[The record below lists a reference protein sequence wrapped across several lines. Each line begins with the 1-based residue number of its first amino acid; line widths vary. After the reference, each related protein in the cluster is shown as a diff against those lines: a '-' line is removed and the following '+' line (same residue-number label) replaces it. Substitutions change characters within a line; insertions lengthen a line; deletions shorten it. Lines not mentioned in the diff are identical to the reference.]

1 MFLLRYIRIR
11 IYIMEDLIYSV
22 SLLFGIL
29 IVLLII
35 IYYDLLININ
45 KDKRDNII
53 EKYEDYEDIEGN
65 EGNEGNEGSEGNGDC
80 GSGAKYDL
88 NVPST
93 SAKNIIMTSE
103 DIRTGDESYKHI
115 IYEKNIV
122 DKYKITS
129 FLKSPSLKML
139 ISSFEKEDN
148 RANIEHFQWN
158 KDNDM
163 RDFIVSID
171 DSPKIHRFPFNP
183 SIYGYNLSNIT
194 VEIDN
199 LMNSKDN
206 SENEIINEL
215 AVFFNLKLN
224 DIKGSARSGEGQ
236 LICINSYDYQNIY
249 IKIIENNKPRCYDG
263 ESINVDD
270 NYGTLNDMQGGNIYS
285 YSSNNKKTYDIVLDI
300 NSNKYY
306 IKDISEDILRDPV
319 IFMGL
324 VINKDRIVFYI
335 NKEMAIFER
344 LDDKVIIIDYPIYI
358 NKNKECDITLYSA
371 ALIINSNNIQGD
383 MEKYELYN
391 KYNLYDKIN
400 I

>member
-53 EKYEDYEDIEGN
+53 ENYEDYEDIA
-65 EGNEGNEGSEGNGDC
+65 GSEGNGDC
-80 GSGAKYDL
+80 GSGATDDL
-88 NVPST
+88 NVHST

-103 DIRTGDESYKHI
+103 DIRTGDENYKHI

-163 RDFIVSID
+163 RGFIVSID

-249 IKIIENNKPRCYDG
+249 IKIIENNKPRCYEG

-306 IKDISEDILRDPV
+306 IRDISEDILRDPV

-371 ALIINSNNIQGD
+371 ALIINSNNIHGD

>member
-1 MFLLRYIRIR
+1 M
-11 IYIMEDLIYSV
+11 
-22 SLLFGIL
+22 
-29 IVLLII
+29 
-35 IYYDLLININ
+35 
-45 KDKRDNII
+45 
-53 EKYEDYEDIEGN
+53 
-65 EGNEGNEGSEGNGDC
+65 
-80 GSGAKYDL
+80 
-88 NVPST
+88 
-93 SAKNIIMTSE
+93 
-103 DIRTGDESYKHI
+103 
-115 IYEKNIV
+115 
-122 DKYKITS
+122 
-129 FLKSPSLKML
+129 
-139 ISSFEKEDN
+139 
-148 RANIEHFQWN
+148 
-158 KDNDM
+158 
-163 RDFIVSID
+163 
-171 DSPKIHRFPFNP
+171 
-183 SIYGYNLSNIT
+183 SNIT

-249 IKIIENNKPRCYDG
+249 IKIIENNKPRCYEG

-358 NKNKECDITLYSA
+358 NKNKECDITLYSV
-371 ALIINSNNIQGD
+371 ALIINSNNIHGD

>member
-53 EKYEDYEDIEGN
+53 ENYEDYEDIEGN
-65 EGNEGNEGSEGNGDC
+65 EGNGDC
-80 GSGAKYDL
+80 GSGAKDDL
-88 NVPST
+88 NVHST
-93 SAKNIIMTSE
+93 SVKNIIMTSE
-103 DIRTGDESYKHI
+103 DIRTGDENYKHI

-199 LMNSKDN
+199 LRNSKDN

-371 ALIINSNNIQGD
+371 ALIINSNNIHGD

>member
-1 MFLLRYIRIR
+1 
-11 IYIMEDLIYSV
+11 MENLIYSV

-35 IYYDLLININ
+35 IYYDLLINIK
-45 KDKRDNII
+45 KDKSESKEDDDDDETII
-53 EKYEDYEDIEGN
+53 EKYCD
-65 EGNEGNEGSEGNGDC
+65 
-80 GSGAKYDL
+80 SGACGACGARGACGADDDL
-88 NVPST
+88 KEQEKPD
-93 SAKNIIMTSE
+93 KNIIMTSE
-103 DIRTGDESYKHI
+103 DIKVGDENYKHI

-122 DKYKITS
+122 DKYKISS

-139 ISSFEKEDN
+139 ISSFEKQDN
-148 RANIEHFQWN
+148 RANIEHFKWN

-171 DSPKIHRFPFNP
+171 DTPKIHRFPFNP

-199 LMNSKDN
+199 LRNSKDN
-206 SENEIINEL
+206 SENAIINEL

-224 DIKGSARSGEGQ
+224 DIKGAAGEGQ

-249 IKIIENNKPRCYDG
+249 IKIIENNKPRCYEG

-270 NYGTLNDMQGGNIYS
+270 NYGTLNDMRCGSSGSSGLGGDIYS

-306 IKDISEDILRDPV
+306 IRDISEDILRDPV

-324 VINKDRIVFYI
+324 TINKDRIVFYI

-344 LDDKVIIIDYPIYI
+344 LDDKLIIIDYPIYI

-371 ALIINSNNIQGD
+371 ALIINSNNIHGD

>member
-53 EKYEDYEDIEGN
+53 ENYEDYEDIEGSD
-65 EGNEGNEGSEGNGDC
+65 GNEGNGDC
-80 GSGAKYDL
+80 GSGATDDL
-88 NVPST
+88 NVHST

-103 DIRTGDESYKHI
+103 DIRTGDENYKHI

-163 RDFIVSID
+163 RGFIVSID

-249 IKIIENNKPRCYDG
+249 IKIIENNKPRCYEG

-371 ALIINSNNIQGD
+371 ALIINSNNIHGD

>member
-1 MFLLRYIRIR
+1 
-11 IYIMEDLIYSV
+11 MENLIYSV

-35 IYYDLLININ
+35 IYYDLLINIK
-45 KDKRDNII
+45 KDKSESKEDDDDDETII
-53 EKYEDYEDIEGN
+53 EKYCD
-65 EGNEGNEGSEGNGDC
+65 SRAC
-80 GSGAKYDL
+80 GACGGADDDL
-88 NVPST
+88 KEQEKPDM
-93 SAKNIIMTSE
+93 NIIMTSE
-103 DIRTGDESYKHI
+103 DIKVGDENYKHI

-122 DKYKITS
+122 DKYKISS

-139 ISSFEKEDN
+139 ISSFEKQDN
-148 RANIEHFQWN
+148 RANIEHFKWN

-163 RDFIVSID
+163 RDFLVSID
-171 DSPKIHRFPFNP
+171 DTPKIHRFPFNP

-199 LMNSKDN
+199 IRNSKDN
-206 SENEIINEL
+206 SENAIINEL

-224 DIKGSARSGEGQ
+224 DIKGVAGEGQ

-249 IKIIENNKPRCYDG
+249 IKIIENNKPRCYGG

-270 NYGTLNDMQGGNIYS
+270 NYGTLNDMRCGSSDGIGSSGLGGDIYS

-306 IKDISEDILRDPV
+306 IRDISEDILRNPV

-324 VINKDRIVFYI
+324 TINKDRIVFYI
-335 NKEMAIFER
+335 NKEMAVFER
-344 LDDKVIIIDYPIYI
+344 LDDKLIIIDYPIYI

-371 ALIINSNNIQGD
+371 ALIINSNNIHGD

>member
-1 MFLLRYIRIR
+1 
-11 IYIMEDLIYSV
+11 MEDLIYSV

-53 EKYEDYEDIEGN
+53 ENYEDYEDIAGN
-65 EGNEGNEGSEGNGDC
+65 EGNGDC
-80 GSGAKYDL
+80 GSGATDDL
-88 NVPST
+88 NVHST

-103 DIRTGDESYKHI
+103 DIRTGDENYKHI

-163 RDFIVSID
+163 RGFIVSID

-249 IKIIENNKPRCYDG
+249 IKIIENNKPRCYEG

-371 ALIINSNNIQGD
+371 ALIINSNNIHGD

>member
-11 IYIMEDLIYSV
+11 IYNMEDLIYSV

-45 KDKRDNII
+45 TGKSKSDEDNNDETII
-53 EKYEDYEDIEGN
+53 EKYCD
-65 EGNEGNEGSEGNGDC
+65 
-80 GSGAKYDL
+80 SGACVADDDL
-88 NVPST
+88 KDQDMP
-93 SAKNIIMTSE
+93 AKNIIMTSE
-103 DIRTGDESYKHI
+103 DIRAGDENYKHI

-163 RDFIVSID
+163 KDFIVSID

-199 LMNSKDN
+199 IRNSKDN
-206 SENEIINEL
+206 SENAIINEL

-249 IKIIENNKPRCYDG
+249 INIIENNKPRCYEG

-270 NYGTLNDMQGGNIYS
+270 NYGTLNDMQGSLSDIYS

-324 VINKDRIVFYI
+324 TINKDRIVFYI

-344 LDDKVIIIDYPIYI
+344 LDDKLIIIDYPIYI

-371 ALIINSNNIQGD
+371 ALIINSNNIHGD

>member
-1 MFLLRYIRIR
+1 
-11 IYIMEDLIYSV
+11 MEDLIYSV

-35 IYYDLLININ
+35 IYYDLLINIK
-45 KDKRDNII
+45 KDKSKSKEDDDDDETII
-53 EKYEDYEDIEGN
+53 EKYCD
-65 EGNEGNEGSEGNGDC
+65 
-80 GSGAKYDL
+80 SGACGADDDL
-88 NVPST
+88 NEQEKPD
-93 SAKNIIMTSE
+93 KNIIMTSE
-103 DIRTGDESYKHI
+103 DIRAGDENYKHI

-122 DKYKITS
+122 DKYKISS

-139 ISSFEKEDN
+139 ISSFEKQDN
-148 RANIEHFQWN
+148 RANIEHFKWN
-158 KDNDM
+158 KDNDR

-171 DSPKIHRFPFNP
+171 DTPKIHRFPFNP

-199 LMNSKDN
+199 IKNSKDN
-206 SENEIINEL
+206 SENAIINEL

-224 DIKGSARSGEGQ
+224 DIKGVAGEGQ

-249 IKIIENNKPRCYDG
+249 IKIIENNKPRCYEG

-270 NYGTLNDMQGGNIYS
+270 NYGTLNDMRCGSSDGRGDQGGLSDIYS
-285 YSSNNKKTYDIVLDI
+285 YSSNNKKTYDIILDI

-306 IKDISEDILRDPV
+306 IRDISEDILRDPV

-324 VINKDRIVFYI
+324 IINKDRIVFYI

-344 LDDKVIIIDYPIYI
+344 LDDKLIIIDYPIYI

-371 ALIINSNNIQGD
+371 ALIINSNNIHGD

>member
-1 MFLLRYIRIR
+1 
-11 IYIMEDLIYSV
+11 MEDLIYSV

-45 KDKRDNII
+45 KDKRDDII
-53 EKYEDYEDIEGN
+53 EKYEDYEDY
-65 EGNEGNEGSEGNGDC
+65 EGSRATD
-80 GSGAKYDL
+80 DL
-88 NVPST
+88 KEQDMP
-93 SAKNIIMTSE
+93 AKNIIMTSE
-103 DIRTGDESYKHI
+103 DIKAGDENYKHI

-122 DKYKITS
+122 DKYKIAS

-158 KDNDM
+158 KDNDR

-171 DSPKIHRFPFNP
+171 DTPKIHRFPFNP

-199 LMNSKDN
+199 LRNSKDN
-206 SENEIINEL
+206 SENAIINEL

-224 DIKGSARSGEGQ
+224 DIKGAVGEGQ

-249 IKIIENNKPRCYDG
+249 INIIENNKPRCYEG

-270 NYGTLNDMQGGNIYS
+270 NYGTLNDIQCGDIYS
-285 YSSNNKKTYDIVLDI
+285 YSSNTQKTYDIVLDI

-306 IKDISEDILRDPV
+306 IRDISEDIMRDPV

-324 VINKDRIVFYI
+324 TINKDRIVFYI
-335 NKEMAIFER
+335 NKEIAIFER
-344 LDDKVIIIDYPIYI
+344 LDDKLIIIDYPIYI
-358 NKNKECDITLYSA
+358 NKNKQCDITLYSA
-371 ALIINSNNIQGD
+371 ALIINSNNIHSD

>member
-1 MFLLRYIRIR
+1 
-11 IYIMEDLIYSV
+11 MENLIYSV

-35 IYYDLLININ
+35 IYYDLLINIK
-45 KDKRDNII
+45 KDKSKSKEDDDDDETII
-53 EKYEDYEDIEGN
+53 ENYCD
-65 EGNEGNEGSEGNGDC
+65 
-80 GSGAKYDL
+80 SGACGARGACGADDDL
-88 NVPST
+88 KEQENPDM
-93 SAKNIIMTSE
+93 NIIMTSE
-103 DIRTGDESYKHI
+103 DIKVGDENYKHI

-122 DKYKITS
+122 DKYKISS

-139 ISSFEKEDN
+139 ISSFEKQDN
-148 RANIEHFQWN
+148 RANIEHFKWN
-158 KDNDM
+158 KDNDKL
-163 RDFIVSID
+163 DFIVSID
-171 DSPKIHRFPFNP
+171 DTPKIHRFPFNP

-199 LMNSKDN
+199 IRNSKDN
-206 SENEIINEL
+206 SENAIINEL

-224 DIKGSARSGEGQ
+224 DIKGVAGEGQ

-249 IKIIENNKPRCYDG
+249 IKIIENNKPRCYGG

-270 NYGTLNDMQGGNIYS
+270 NYGTLNDMRCDSSGSSGSSSLGGDIYS
-285 YSSNNKKTYDIVLDI
+285 YSSNNKKAYDIVLDI

-306 IKDISEDILRDPV
+306 IRDISEDILRDPV

-324 VINKDRIVFYI
+324 TINKDRIVFYI

-344 LDDKVIIIDYPIYI
+344 LDDKLIIIDYPIYI

-371 ALIINSNNIQGD
+371 ALIINSNNIHGD

>member
-53 EKYEDYEDIEGN
+53 ENYEDYEDIAGN
-65 EGNEGNEGSEGNGDC
+65 EGNGDC
-80 GSGAKYDL
+80 GSGATDDL
-88 NVPST
+88 NVHST

-103 DIRTGDESYKHI
+103 DIRTGDENYKHI

-163 RDFIVSID
+163 RGFIVSID

-249 IKIIENNKPRCYDG
+249 IKIIENNKPRCYEG

-306 IKDISEDILRDPV
+306 IRDISEDILRDPV

-324 VINKDRIVFYI
+324 TINKDRIVFYI

-371 ALIINSNNIQGD
+371 ALIINSNNIHGD

>member
-1 MFLLRYIRIR
+1 
-11 IYIMEDLIYSV
+11 MEDLIYSV

-53 EKYEDYEDIEGN
+53 ENYEDYEDIAGN
-65 EGNEGNEGSEGNGDC
+65 EGNGDC
-80 GSGAKYDL
+80 GSGATDDL
-88 NVPST
+88 NVHST

-103 DIRTGDESYKHI
+103 DIRTGDENYKHI

-158 KDNDM
+158 KDNDR

-171 DSPKIHRFPFNP
+171 DTPKIHRFPFNP

-199 LMNSKDN
+199 LRNSKDN
-206 SENEIINEL
+206 SENAIINEL

-224 DIKGSARSGEGQ
+224 DIKGAVGEGQ

-249 IKIIENNKPRCYDG
+249 INIIENNKPRCYEG

-270 NYGTLNDMQGGNIYS
+270 NYGTLNDIQGGDIYS
-285 YSSNNKKTYDIVLDI
+285 YSSNTQKTYDIVLDI

-306 IKDISEDILRDPV
+306 IRDISEDILRDPV

-371 ALIINSNNIQGD
+371 ALIINSNNIHGD

>member
-1 MFLLRYIRIR
+1 
-11 IYIMEDLIYSV
+11 MEDLIYSV

-45 KDKRDNII
+45 KDRRDNII
-53 EKYEDYEDIEGN
+53 EKYEDYEDN
-65 EGNEGNEGSEGNGDC
+65 EDNRDIGDI
-80 GSGAKYDL
+80 GVAGGANDDL
-88 NVPST
+88 KEQEKLY
-93 SAKNIIMTSE
+93 KNIIMTSE
-103 DIRTGDESYKHI
+103 DIRAGDENYKHI

-122 DKYKITS
+122 DKYKIAS

-158 KDNDM
+158 KDNDR

-199 LMNSKDN
+199 IRNSKDN

-224 DIKGSARSGEGQ
+224 DIKGGAGTGEGQ

-249 IKIIENNKPRCYDG
+249 INIIENNKPRCYEG

-270 NYGTLNDMQGGNIYS
+270 NYGTLNDMRDGRGGQGGLSNIYS

-324 VINKDRIVFYI
+324 IINKDRIVFYI

-344 LDDKVIIIDYPIYI
+344 LDDKFIIIDYPIYI

-371 ALIINSNNIQGD
+371 ALIINSNNIHGD

>member
-1 MFLLRYIRIR
+1 
-11 IYIMEDLIYSV
+11 MEDLIYSV

-35 IYYDLLININ
+35 IYYDLLVNIN
-45 KDKRDNII
+45 NYKRDNII
-53 EKYEDYEDIEGN
+53 EKYEDYDDNEDSIDI
-65 EGNEGNEGSEGNGDC
+65 GDI
-80 GSGAKYDL
+80 GDIGVAGRANDDL
-88 NVPST
+88 KEQEKLY
-93 SAKNIIMTSE
+93 KNIIMTSE
-103 DIRTGDESYKHI
+103 DIKAGDENYKHI

-122 DKYKITS
+122 DKYKIAS

-158 KDNDM
+158 KDND
-163 RDFIVSID
+163 RSGFIVSID

-183 SIYGYNLSNIT
+183 SIYGYNLGNIT

-199 LMNSKDN
+199 IRNSKDN

-224 DIKGSARSGEGQ
+224 DIKGGAGTGEGQ

-249 IKIIENNKPRCYDG
+249 INIIENNKPRCYEG

-270 NYGTLNDMQGGNIYS
+270 NYGTLNDMRDGRGGQGGLSNIYS

-324 VINKDRIVFYI
+324 IINKDRIVFNI
-335 NKEMAIFER
+335 NKEIAIFER
-344 LDDKVIIIDYPIYI
+344 LDDKFIIIHYPIYI
-358 NKNKECDITLYSA
+358 NKNKECDITLYSV
-371 ALIINSNNIQGD
+371 ALIINSNNIHSD

>member
-53 EKYEDYEDIEGN
+53 ENYEDYEDIAGN
-65 EGNEGNEGSEGNGDC
+65 EGNGDC
-80 GSGAKYDL
+80 GSGATDDL
-88 NVPST
+88 NVHST
-93 SAKNIIMTSE
+93 SVKNIIMTSE
-103 DIRTGDESYKHI
+103 DIRTGDENYKHI

-249 IKIIENNKPRCYDG
+249 IKIIENNKPRCYEG

-306 IKDISEDILRDPV
+306 IRDISEDILRDPV

-371 ALIINSNNIQGD
+371 ALIINSNNIHGD

>member
-1 MFLLRYIRIR
+1 
-11 IYIMEDLIYSV
+11 MEDLIYSV

-45 KDKRDNII
+45 KDKRDDII
-53 EKYEDYEDIEGN
+53 EKYEDYEDY
-65 EGNEGNEGSEGNGDC
+65 EGSRATD
-80 GSGAKYDL
+80 DL
-88 NVPST
+88 KEQDMP
-93 SAKNIIMTSE
+93 AKNIIMTSE
-103 DIRTGDESYKHI
+103 DIKAGDENYKHI

-122 DKYKITS
+122 DKYKIAS

-158 KDNDM
+158 KDNDR
-163 RDFIVSID
+163 RDFLVSID
-171 DSPKIHRFPFNP
+171 DTPKIHRFPFNP

-199 LMNSKDN
+199 LRNSKDN
-206 SENEIINEL
+206 SENAIINEL

-224 DIKGSARSGEGQ
+224 DIKGVAGEGQ

-249 IKIIENNKPRCYDG
+249 IKIIENNKPRCYGG

-270 NYGTLNDMQGGNIYS
+270 NYGTLNDMRCGGSGSSSSSSGLGGDIYS
-285 YSSNNKKTYDIVLDI
+285 YSSNNKKAYDIVLDI

-306 IKDISEDILRDPV
+306 IRDISEDILRDPV

-324 VINKDRIVFYI
+324 TINKDRIVFYI

-344 LDDKVIIIDYPIYI
+344 LDDKLIIIDYPIYI

-371 ALIINSNNIQGD
+371 ALIINSNNIHGD

>member
-1 MFLLRYIRIR
+1 MN
-11 IYIMEDLIYSV
+11 DLIYSV

-35 IYYDLLININ
+35 IYYDLLINIT
-45 KDKRDNII
+45 KDQRYNII
-53 EKYEDYEDIEGN
+53 EKYEDREDHADHADNIVF
-65 EGNEGNEGSEGNGDC
+65 D
-80 GSGAKYDL
+80 DL
-88 NVPST
+88 NDKNASN
-93 SAKNIIMTSE
+93 KNIIMTSE
-103 DIRTGDESYKHI
+103 DIKIGDENYKHI

-122 DKYKITS
+122 DKYKISS
-129 FLKSPSLKML
+129 FLKFPSLKML
-139 ISSFEKEDN
+139 ISSYEKDN

-158 KDNDM
+158 KDNIGQ
-163 RDFIVSID
+163 DFVVSID

-199 LMNSKDN
+199 VRNSKDN
-206 SENEIINEL
+206 AENEIINEL

-224 DIKGSARSGEGQ
+224 DINGGAKKGEGQ

-249 IKIIENNKPRCYDG
+249 INIIEKNKPRSYEG
-263 ESINVDD
+263 ESINIDD
-270 NYGTLNDMQGGNIYS
+270 NYGTLNDMRDINSDIYS

-324 VINKDRIVFYI
+324 IINKDRIVFYI

-344 LDDKVIIIDYPIYI
+344 LDDKFIIIHYPIYI

-371 ALIINSNNIQGD
+371 ALIINSNNIHGD
-383 MEKYELYN
+383 IEKYELYN
-391 KYNLYDKIN
+391 KCNLYDKIN

>member
-1 MFLLRYIRIR
+1 
-11 IYIMEDLIYSV
+11 MEDLIYSV

-45 KDKRDNII
+45 KDKRDDII
-53 EKYEDYEDIEGN
+53 EKYEDYEDYEDY
-65 EGNEGNEGSEGNGDC
+65 EGSRATD
-80 GSGAKYDL
+80 DL
-88 NVPST
+88 KEQDMPT
-93 SAKNIIMTSE
+93 KNIIMTSD
-103 DIRTGDESYKHI
+103 DIKVGDENYKHI

-122 DKYKITS
+122 DKYKIAS
-129 FLKSPSLKML
+129 FLKSPTLKML

-158 KDNDM
+158 KDND
-163 RDFIVSID
+163 RLDFLVSID

-183 SIYGYNLSNIT
+183 SIYGYNLNNIT

-199 LMNSKDN
+199 LKNSKDN
-206 SENEIINEL
+206 SENAIINEL
-215 AVFFNLKLN
+215 AVFFNLKIN
-224 DIKGSARSGEGQ
+224 DIKGCVGTVNDKGQ

-249 IKIIENNKPRCYDG
+249 INIIENNKPRCYEG

-270 NYGTLNDMQGGNIYS
+270 NYGTLNDIQGGDIYS
-285 YSSNNKKTYDIVLDI
+285 YSSNTQKTYDIVLDI

-306 IKDISEDILRDPV
+306 IRDISEDIMRDPV

-324 VINKDRIVFYI
+324 TINKDRIVFYI
-335 NKEMAIFER
+335 NKEIAIFER
-344 LDDKVIIIDYPIYI
+344 LDDKLIIIDYPIYI
-358 NKNKECDITLYSA
+358 NKNKQCDITLYSA
-371 ALIINSNNIQGD
+371 ALIINSNNIHSD

>member
-1 MFLLRYIRIR
+1 MD
-11 IYIMEDLIYSV
+11 DLIYSV

-35 IYYDLLININ
+35 IYYDLLINIT
-45 KDKRDNII
+45 KDQREDTII
-53 EKYEDYEDIEGN
+53 EKYEDLEDNEDI
-65 EGNEGNEGSEGNGDC
+65 D
-80 GSGAKYDL
+80 DL
-88 NVPST
+88 NASN
-93 SAKNIIMTSE
+93 KNIIMTSD
-103 DIRTGDESYKHI
+103 DIKIGDENYKHI
-115 IYEKNIV
+115 IYENNIV
-122 DKYKITS
+122 DKYKISS
-129 FLKSPSLKML
+129 FLKLPSLKML
-139 ISSFEKEDN
+139 ISSFEKDN

-158 KDNDM
+158 KDNM
-163 RDFIVSID
+163 GQDFIVSID

-199 LMNSKDN
+199 VRNSKDN

-224 DIKGSARSGEGQ
+224 DIKGAAKTGEGQ
-236 LICINSYDYQNIY
+236 LICINSYDYQNICIY
-249 IKIIENNKPRCYDG
+249 IIEKNKPRCYDG
-263 ESINVDD
+263 ESINIDD
-270 NYGTLNDMQGGNIYS
+270 NYGTLNDMQYS

-324 VINKDRIVFYI
+324 IINKDRIVFYI

-344 LDDKVIIIDYPIYI
+344 LDNKFIIIHYPIYI

-371 ALIINSNNIQGD
+371 ALIINSNNIHGD
-383 MEKYELYN
+383 IEKYELYN

>member
-1 MFLLRYIRIR
+1 
-11 IYIMEDLIYSV
+11 MEDLIYSV

-45 KDKRDNII
+45 KYKSDNIV
-53 EKYEDYEDIEGN
+53 EKYEDYE
-65 EGNEGNEGSEGNGDC
+65 GSEGFGD
-80 GSGAKYDL
+80 Y
-88 NVPST
+88 ST
-93 SAKNIIMTSE
+93 TDNLKEQDIPAKNIIMTSE
-103 DIRTGDESYKHI
+103 DIKIGDENYKHI

-122 DKYKITS
+122 DKYKISS

-148 RANIEHFQWN
+148 RANIEHFQWH

-163 RDFIVSID
+163 KDFIVSID

-199 LMNSKDN
+199 LRNSKDN
-206 SENEIINEL
+206 SENAIINEL

-224 DIKGSARSGEGQ
+224 DIKGAAGEGQ
-236 LICINSYDYQNIY
+236 LICINSYDYQQIC
-249 IKIIENNKPRCYDG
+249 IKIIENNKTRCYEG

-270 NYGTLNDMQGGNIYS
+270 NYGRLNDIQGGQYGNIYS
-285 YSSNNKKTYDIVLDI
+285 YSSNNKKTYDIILDI

-306 IKDISEDILRDPV
+306 IRDISEDILRDPV

-324 VINKDRIVFYI
+324 IINKDRIVFYI

-344 LDDKVIIIDYPIYI
+344 LDDKLIIIDYPIYI
-358 NKNKECDITLYSA
+358 NKNKECDITLYST
-371 ALIINSNNIQGD
+371 ALIINSNNIHGD
-383 MEKYELYN
+383 MENYELYN

>member
-1 MFLLRYIRIR
+1 
-11 IYIMEDLIYSV
+11 MEDLIYSV

-53 EKYEDYEDIEGN
+53 ENYEDYEDIAGN
-65 EGNEGNEGSEGNGDC
+65 EGNGDC
-80 GSGAKYDL
+80 GSGATDDL
-88 NVPST
+88 NVHST
-93 SAKNIIMTSE
+93 SEKNIIMTSE
-103 DIRTGDESYKHI
+103 DIRTGDENYKHI

-249 IKIIENNKPRCYDG
+249 IKIIENNKPRCYEG

-306 IKDISEDILRDPV
+306 IRDISEDILRDPV

-371 ALIINSNNIQGD
+371 ALIINSNNIHGD
-383 MEKYELYN
+383 IEKYELYN

>member
-1 MFLLRYIRIR
+1 
-11 IYIMEDLIYSV
+11 MEDLIYSV

-53 EKYEDYEDIEGN
+53 ENYEDYEDIAGN
-65 EGNEGNEGSEGNGDC
+65 EGNGDC
-80 GSGAKYDL
+80 GSGATDDL
-88 NVPST
+88 NVHST

-103 DIRTGDESYKHI
+103 DIRTGDENYKHI

-163 RDFIVSID
+163 RGFIVSID

-249 IKIIENNKPRCYDG
+249 IKIIENNKPRCYEG

-306 IKDISEDILRDPV
+306 IRDISEDILRDPV

-371 ALIINSNNIQGD
+371 ALIINSNNIHGD

>member
-1 MFLLRYIRIR
+1 
-11 IYIMEDLIYSV
+11 MEDLIYSV

-45 KDKRDNII
+45 KDKRDDII
-53 EKYEDYEDIEGN
+53 EKYEDYEDYEDY
-65 EGNEGNEGSEGNGDC
+65 EGSRATD
-80 GSGAKYDL
+80 DL
-88 NVPST
+88 KEQDMPT
-93 SAKNIIMTSE
+93 KNIIMTSD
-103 DIRTGDESYKHI
+103 DIKVGDENYKHI

-122 DKYKITS
+122 DKYKIAS
-129 FLKSPSLKML
+129 FLKSPTLKML

-158 KDNDM
+158 KDND
-163 RDFIVSID
+163 RLDFLVSID

-183 SIYGYNLSNIT
+183 SIYGYNLNNIT

-199 LMNSKDN
+199 LKNSKDN
-206 SENEIINEL
+206 SENAIINEL
-215 AVFFNLKLN
+215 AVFFNLKIN
-224 DIKGSARSGEGQ
+224 DIKGCVGTVNDKGQ

-249 IKIIENNKPRCYDG
+249 INIIENNKPRCYEG

-270 NYGTLNDMQGGNIYS
+270 NYGTLNDIQGGDIYS
-285 YSSNNKKTYDIVLDI
+285 YSSNTQKTYDIVLDI

-306 IKDISEDILRDPV
+306 IRDISDDIMRDPV

-324 VINKDRIVFYI
+324 TINKDRIVFYI
-335 NKEMAIFER
+335 NKEIAIFER
-344 LDDKVIIIDYPIYI
+344 LDDKLIIIDYPIYI
-358 NKNKECDITLYSA
+358 NKNKQCDITLYSA
-371 ALIINSNNIQGD
+371 ALIINSNNIHSD

>member
-1 MFLLRYIRIR
+1 
-11 IYIMEDLIYSV
+11 MEDLIYSV

-45 KDKRDNII
+45 KDKDNDKDKDNSESII
-53 EKYEDYEDIEGN
+53 ENYGN
-65 EGNEGNEGSEGNGDC
+65 SEASDA
-80 GSGAKYDL
+80 SEASDDL
-88 NVPST
+88 T
-93 SAKNIIMTSE
+93 EQEKLYKNIIMTSD
-103 DIRTGDESYKHI
+103 DIRVGDENYKHI

-122 DKYKITS
+122 DKYKIAS

-158 KDNDM
+158 KDNDR

-199 LMNSKDN
+199 IRNSKDN

-224 DIKGSARSGEGQ
+224 DIKGGAGTGEGQ

-249 IKIIENNKPRCYDG
+249 INIIENNKPRCYEG

-270 NYGTLNDMQGGNIYS
+270 NYGTLNDMRDGRGGQGGLSNIYS

-324 VINKDRIVFYI
+324 IINKDRIVFYI

-344 LDDKVIIIDYPIYI
+344 LDDKFIIIHYPIYI
-358 NKNKECDITLYSA
+358 NKNKECDITLYST

>member
-1 MFLLRYIRIR
+1 
-11 IYIMEDLIYSV
+11 MENLIYSV

-35 IYYDLLININ
+35 IYYDLLINIK
-45 KDKRDNII
+45 KDKSKGKEDDDDDKETII
-53 EKYEDYEDIEGN
+53 EKYCD
-65 EGNEGNEGSEGNGDC
+65 
-80 GSGAKYDL
+80 SGACGADADL
-88 NVPST
+88 KEQDMP
-93 SAKNIIMTSE
+93 AKNIIMTSE
-103 DIRTGDESYKHI
+103 DIKVGDENYKHI

-122 DKYKITS
+122 DKYKISS
-129 FLKSPSLKML
+129 FLKSPSLKMA
-139 ISSFEKEDN
+139 ISSFEKQDN
-148 RANIEHFQWN
+148 RANIEHFKWN
-158 KDNDM
+158 KDNDR

-171 DSPKIHRFPFNP
+171 DTPKIHRFPFNP

-199 LMNSKDN
+199 LGNSKDN
-206 SENEIINEL
+206 SENAIINEL
-215 AVFFNLKLN
+215 AIFFNLKLN
-224 DIKGSARSGEGQ
+224 DIKGSAGEGQ

-249 IKIIENNKPRCYDG
+249 IKIIENNKPRCYEG

-270 NYGTLNDMQGGNIYS
+270 NYGTLNDMRCDGRGGGVGGGGGGCGGGGDIYS

-306 IKDISEDILRDPV
+306 IRDISEDILRDPV

-324 VINKDRIVFYI
+324 TINKDRIVFYI

-344 LDDKVIIIDYPIYI
+344 LDDKLIIIDYPIYI

-371 ALIINSNNIQGD
+371 ALIINSNNIHGD

>member
-1 MFLLRYIRIR
+1 
-11 IYIMEDLIYSV
+11 MEDLIYSV

-35 IYYDLLININ
+35 IYYDLLINIK
-45 KDKRDNII
+45 KDKSESKEDDDDDETII
-53 EKYEDYEDIEGN
+53 EKYCD
-65 EGNEGNEGSEGNGDC
+65 
-80 GSGAKYDL
+80 SGACGADDDL
-88 NVPST
+88 KEQEKPD
-93 SAKNIIMTSE
+93 KNIIMTSE
-103 DIRTGDESYKHI
+103 DIKVGDENYKHI

-122 DKYKITS
+122 DKYKISS

-139 ISSFEKEDN
+139 ISSFEKQDN
-148 RANIEHFQWN
+148 RANIEHFKWN

-171 DSPKIHRFPFNP
+171 DTPKIHRFPFNP

-199 LMNSKDN
+199 LRNSKDN
-206 SENEIINEL
+206 SENAIINEL

-224 DIKGSARSGEGQ
+224 DIKGAAGEGQ

-249 IKIIENNKPRCYDG
+249 IKIIENNKPRCYEG

-270 NYGTLNDMQGGNIYS
+270 NYGTLNDMRCGSSSGSSGLGGDIYS

-324 VINKDRIVFYI
+324 TINKDRIVFYI

-344 LDDKVIIIDYPIYI
+344 LDDKLIIIDYPIYI

-371 ALIINSNNIQGD
+371 ALIINSNNIHGD

>member
-45 KDKRDNII
+45 KDKDNDKDKDNSESII
-53 EKYEDYEDIEGN
+53 ENYGN
-65 EGNEGNEGSEGNGDC
+65 SEASDA
-80 GSGAKYDL
+80 SEASDDL
-88 NVPST
+88 T
-93 SAKNIIMTSE
+93 EQEKLYKNIIMTSD
-103 DIRTGDESYKHI
+103 DIRVGDENYKHI

-122 DKYKITS
+122 DKYKIAS

-158 KDNDM
+158 KDNDR

-199 LMNSKDN
+199 IRNSKDN

-224 DIKGSARSGEGQ
+224 DIKGGAGTGEGQ

-249 IKIIENNKPRCYDG
+249 INIIENNKPRCYEG

-270 NYGTLNDMQGGNIYS
+270 NYGTLNDMRDGRGGQGGLSNIYS

-324 VINKDRIVFYI
+324 IINKDRIVFYI

-344 LDDKVIIIDYPIYI
+344 LDDKFIIIHYPIYI
-358 NKNKECDITLYSA
+358 NKNKECDITLYST

>member
-1 MFLLRYIRIR
+1 
-11 IYIMEDLIYSV
+11 MENLIYSV

-35 IYYDLLININ
+35 IYYDLLINIK
-45 KDKRDNII
+45 KDKSKSEEDDDDDDDDTII
-53 EKYEDYEDIEGN
+53 EKYCD
-65 EGNEGNEGSEGNGDC
+65 
-80 GSGAKYDL
+80 SGACGADDNLKEQDM
-88 NVPST
+88 P
-93 SAKNIIMTSE
+93 AKNIIMTSE
-103 DIRTGDESYKHI
+103 DIKVGDENYKHI

-122 DKYKITS
+122 DKYKISS

-139 ISSFEKEDN
+139 ISSFEKQDN
-148 RANIEHFQWN
+148 RANIEHFKWN

-163 RDFIVSID
+163 RDFLVSID
-171 DSPKIHRFPFNP
+171 DTPKIHRFPFNP

-199 LMNSKDN
+199 LRNSKDN
-206 SENEIINEL
+206 SENAIINEL

-224 DIKGSARSGEGQ
+224 DIKGAAGEGQ

-249 IKIIENNKPRCYDG
+249 IKIIENNKPRCYEG

-270 NYGTLNDMQGGNIYS
+270 NYGTLNDMRCGSSDVRGSGSSDIYS

-306 IKDISEDILRDPV
+306 IRDISEDILRDPV

-324 VINKDRIVFYI
+324 TINKDRIVFYI

-344 LDDKVIIIDYPIYI
+344 LDDKLIIIDYPIYI

-371 ALIINSNNIQGD
+371 ALIINSNNIHGD

>member
-1 MFLLRYIRIR
+1 
-11 IYIMEDLIYSV
+11 MEDLIYSV

-45 KDKRDNII
+45 KNKDKSKEDDDDETII
-53 EKYEDYEDIEGN
+53 EKYCDSG
-65 EGNEGNEGSEGNGDC
+65 GAC
-80 GSGAKYDL
+80 GGCRASGADDNLKEQDM
-88 NVPST
+88 P
-93 SAKNIIMTSE
+93 AKNIIMTSE
-103 DIRTGDESYKHI
+103 DIKVGDENYKHI
-115 IYEKNIV
+115 IYEKDIV
-122 DKYKITS
+122 DKYKIAS
-129 FLKSPSLKML
+129 FLKSPSLKMA
-139 ISSFEKEDN
+139 ISSFEKEAN
-148 RANIEHFQWN
+148 RANIEHFQWT
-158 KDNDM
+158 KDNDN

-199 LMNSKDN
+199 LRNSKDN
-206 SENEIINEL
+206 SENAIINEL

-224 DIKGSARSGEGQ
+224 DIKGSVGEGQ

-249 IKIIENNKPRCYDG
+249 IKIIEKNKPRCYEG
-263 ESINVDD
+263 ESINIDD
-270 NYGTLNDMQGGNIYS
+270 NYGTLNDMQDS

-306 IKDISEDILRDPV
+306 IRDISEDILRDPV

-344 LDDKVIIIDYPIYI
+344 LDDKLIIIDYPIYI

-371 ALIINSNNIQGD
+371 ALIINSNNIHGD

>member
-53 EKYEDYEDIEGN
+53 ENYEDYEDIEGN
-65 EGNEGNEGSEGNGDC
+65 EGNEGNGDC
-80 GSGAKYDL
+80 GSGATDDL
-88 NVPST
+88 NVHST
-93 SAKNIIMTSE
+93 SVKNIIMTSE
-103 DIRTGDESYKHI
+103 DIRTGDENYKHI

-163 RDFIVSID
+163 RGFIVSID

-371 ALIINSNNIQGD
+371 ALIINSNNIHGD

>member
-53 EKYEDYEDIEGN
+53 ENYEDYEDIEGSD
-65 EGNEGNEGSEGNGDC
+65 GNEGNGDC
-80 GSGAKYDL
+80 GSGATDDL
-88 NVPST
+88 NAHST
-93 SAKNIIMTSE
+93 SVKNIIMTSE
-103 DIRTGDESYKHI
+103 DIRTGDENYKHI

-163 RDFIVSID
+163 RGFIVSID

-249 IKIIENNKPRCYDG
+249 IKIIENNKPRCYEG

-371 ALIINSNNIQGD
+371 ALIINSNNIHGD

>member
-53 EKYEDYEDIEGN
+53 ENYEDYEDIAGN
-65 EGNEGNEGSEGNGDC
+65 EGNGDC
-80 GSGAKYDL
+80 GSGAKDDL
-88 NVPST
+88 NVHST
-93 SAKNIIMTSE
+93 SVKNIIMTSE
-103 DIRTGDESYKHI
+103 DIRTGDENYKHI

-163 RDFIVSID
+163 RGFIVSID

-249 IKIIENNKPRCYDG
+249 IKIIENNKPRCYEG

-285 YSSNNKKTYDIVLDI
+285 LS
-300 NSNKYY
+300 
-306 IKDISEDILRDPV
+306 
-319 IFMGL
+319 
-324 VINKDRIVFYI
+324 
-335 NKEMAIFER
+335 
-344 LDDKVIIIDYPIYI
+344 
-358 NKNKECDITLYSA
+358 
-371 ALIINSNNIQGD
+371 LIHI
-383 MEKYELYN
+383 
-391 KYNLYDKIN
+391 
-400 I
+400 